1 MLGQSHFSYRT
12 IRKLVVTFGTLFND
26 VVIKR
31 YNKQGTIE
39 YEQMRVPLGYG
50 PKEKYITRITSDPTL
65 TKSIATSLPRM
76 SFDMT
81 GMSYDS
87 SRKPVSLTRNFRSNT
102 SNSGVDSQFV
112 PIPYDFDFSLS
123 IYCRNIEDGTQIIE
137 QILPHFTPDLT
148 VTVKFIPG
156 TNIKYD
162 VPVILNSVDVYANTA
177 GFRTIE
183 ILDAQGNT
191 YADTTINIPAS
202 GANTTT
208 VNVNFKLYPG
218 TNYFIKCRGLV
229 DLYRNS
235 AGAVYPYNSA
245 SINITGSNAG
255 SPGYYYFFYNW
266 TYTDIYCNTGR
277 TACVALDS
285 CGAVGLSDVTIDQSM
300 QVYPNPTNGL
310 FELSFNA
317 STAQNYK
324 VTVLNT
330 LGEIVYE
337 YQLNDFAGEHQR
349 MIDLSTLS
357 KGVYVINVSSPTKN
371 VMRKIT
377 VY

>member
-1 MLGQSHFSYRT
+1 MLGQNHFSYRT

-162 VPVILNSVDVYANTA
+162 VPVILNSVSPSVTYEGDISDTRLVFWDLSFTVKGYIFPKYSEATIIKEANTNIY
-177 GFRTIE
+177 IE
-183 ILDAQGNT
+183 TQKRDAQKVYVDVANGNGT
-191 YADTTINIPAS
+191 FSIVETVRVEDRNID
-202 GANTTT
+202 GKIIYLNTVTETAVVEDLSDLLQVGDVLKGDYSNAT
-208 VNVNFKLYPG
+208 V
-218 TNYFIKCRGLV
+218 T
-229 DLYRNS
+229 
-235 AGAVYPYNSA
+235 
-245 SINITGSNAG
+245 ITGVEFGPEKVFNYYSAV
-255 SPGYYYFFYNW
+255 SPANSEPYSTYGYDETA
-266 TYTDIYCNTGR
+266 TYW
-277 TACVALDS
+277 
-285 CGAVGLSDVTIDQSM
+285 
-300 QVYPNPTNGL
+300 P
-310 FELSFNA
+310 E
-317 STAQNYK
+317 
-324 VTVLNT
+324 T
-330 LGEIVYE
+330 L
-337 YQLNDFAGEHQR
+337 
-349 MIDLSTLS
+349 TL
-357 KGVYVINVSSPTKN
+357 
-371 VMRKIT
+371 
-377 VY
+377 